1 MNDDDQILALLARRN
16 LSAEALR
23 RELDLGHEQIYC
35 RLVRLEAQGRVQVLP
50 TYNRDRCSVEWRIS

>member
-1 MNDDDQILALLARRN
+1 MNEDDQILALLSRRN

-35 RLVRLEAQGRVQVLP
+35 RLVRLEAEGRVQVLP
-50 TYNRDRCSVEWRIS
+50 VYHHERTTAEWRIA